1 MSDDDDEFKIISIG
15 LNKLFNRGGGSGHTR
30 RPKGLKPVDEF
41 QKTHPSL
48 QDKISNDVKL
58 FHAKIDNFDAIAEK
72 DYADISLG
80 TFIRYV
86 TYDKDGH
93 PKLRLGGFLVNNKAP
108 QYWVLRSGSRG
119 KKHITWSVNLQ
130 ATPRNLMLK
139 RKGVP
144 TKSEEDVHA
153 REALEALSSGK
164 YHLVPRSLLQELTS
178 GTNGTNGTHTGK
190 FNLVDDY
197 DEGVEDED
205 EEVDEINK
213 VDRPKVRVNFTE

>member
-15 LNKLFNRGGGSGHTR
+15 LNKLFNRGGGSGYAR
-30 RPKGLKPVDEF
+30 GPKGLKPVDEF

-58 FHAKIDNFDAIAEK
+58 FHAKIDNFEAIAEK

-164 YHLVPRSLLQELTS
+164 YHLVPRSLLQELTG
-178 GTNGTNGTHTGK
+178 GTNGTNTGK

-197 DEGVEDED
+197 DEGVEDEID
-205 EEVDEINK
+205 DVDY
-213 VDRPKVRVNFTE
+213 DRPKVRVNFTE